1 MTKKLLAAVM
11 VAFALTACGGGDND
25 SIVATPATPVAPA
38 PLPVVVP
45 DVTFTNV
52 ATSPSKTSV
61 MPGER
66 DVEAAAFRMAWL
78 DQNHYPISQ
87 LVFTNKS
94 TENLWAMFKDF
105 KLVDAAGNDVKNEAP
120 YDMRRDDQTHEVVVN
135 FYASSW
141 FPNDFGV
148 VSKTYSLLVSLD
160 PLAPVGT
167 TFAFELSAV
176 QMHDAG
182 KTVVSEVRGGEF
194 KVMNVAGV
202 GLPIIT
208 TVSPSYFS
216 TPNTPTTNTYL
227 LTAGSFMAYCP
238 KENTYACTLMEMKF
252 YAYGTSEPLI
262 SVDGMIYVSSRDT
275 NNMNDFVLTSFW
287 YSIAPGQSKTFTIL
301 ASSYQQN
308 VVISILD
315 MTWMV
320 GAEQTKVNSVVPT
333 GPGSCGLIVSD
344 NKSCK
349 G

>member
-1 MTKKLLAAVM
+1 MTKLLATVM
-11 VAFALTACGGGDND
+11 VAFAFSLTACGGGGSGSDN
-25 SIVATPATPVAPA
+25 SVVATPVAPA
-38 PLPVVVP
+38 PLPVVP

-52 ATSPSKTSV
+52 TTSPSKTSV

-148 VSKTYSLLVSLD
+148 VPKTYSLLVSLD

-182 KTVVSEVRGGEF
+182 KTVVSEVKGGEF
-194 KVMNVAGV
+194 KVMSVAGV

-238 KENTYACTLMEMKF
+238 KENTYACTLMGIRF
-252 YAYGTSEPLI
+252 NAYGMSEPLI
-262 SVDGMIYVSSRDT
+262 SVDGMVYVSSRDT
-275 NNMNDFVLTSFW
+275 NMNDFVLTSFW
-287 YSIAPGQSKTFTIL
+287 YSLAPGQSKTFTIL
-301 ASSYQQN
+301 ASANQQN
-308 VVISILD
+308 VGISISD

-320 GAEQTKVNSVVPT
+320 GALQTKVSPVVPT
-333 GPGSCGLIVSD
+333 GPGSCGLLVSD

>member
-1 MTKKLLAAVM
+1 
-11 VAFALTACGGGDND
+11 
-25 SIVATPATPVAPA
+25 
-38 PLPVVVP
+38 
-45 DVTFTNV
+45 
-52 ATSPSKTSV
+52 
-61 MPGER
+61 
-66 DVEAAAFRMAWL
+66 
-78 DQNHYPISQ
+78 
-87 LVFTNKS
+87 
-94 TENLWAMFKDF
+94 MFKDF
-105 KLVDAAGNDVKNEAP
+105 KLVSEGNDVSREAP
-120 YDMRRDDQTHEVVVN
+120 YSVRRDDERHEIVID
-135 FYASSW
+135 FYQSPWYS
-141 FPNDFGV
+141 NDYGV
-148 VSKTYSLLVSLD
+148 TPKTYSLLVSMD

-182 KTVVSEVRGGEF
+182 KTVVSEVKGGEF

-208 TVSPSYFS
+208 TVSPSYLS
-216 TPNTPTTNTYL
+216 TSTTNTYM

-238 KENTYACTLMEMKF
+238 KENTYACTLMEVKF
-252 YAYGTSEPLI
+252 NAYGTSEPLI

-287 YSIAPGQSKTFTIL
+287 YSLAPGQSKTFTIL

-308 VVISILD
+308 VGISISD

-320 GAEQTKVNSVVPT
+320 GALQTKVNPIVPT